1 MERKRLLLF
10 AILQVVPIL
19 LFPPAMLLSGSG
31 GINTGAI
38 ALAAVVVLIFA
49 LLGWGLLRGRGWAL
63 TMSIFL
69 QGLNLIV
76 RLMMLFPNAVSKAG
90 AWDVPL
96 IITYLAAIILSGWLM
111 VRLDRPDVRSVIVS

>member
-19 LFPPAMLLSGSG
+19 LFPPAMFLSSSSG
-31 GINTGAI
+31 ITGAI

-90 AWDVPL
+90 VWDVPL
-96 IITYLAAIILSGWLM
+96 IITYLAAILLSGWLM
-111 VRLDRPDVRSVIVS
+111 VRLDRPDVRSVIIS